1 MRAARRERILTR
13 SILFGI
19 SATLALMLANALVSW
34 DGLQQ
39 QNRATARVTHTHEVL
54 RELDAVTGALSQA
67 EAAQRALV
75 LMNDESYAPSYKAA
89 GELLVHH
96 IDNIRELVR
105 DNPPQVARAS
115 RLGVLAQERLTQL
128 DDVVATSRELG
139 LMAARQVLAR
149 NGNKATTSAIR
160 DLVAAMESDESQLLA
175 TRLEGVT
182 ASYRRAQTLNVF
194 AGVLGLLALGSFV
207 YFVDRTLRARQLA
220 AEEIERQRELLRVTL
235 ASIGDAVI
243 TTDSAARIVFLNREA
258 ERLTGWTTAAAA
270 GKPLDRIFR
279 IVNEATNSPVESPAT
294 RALREGM
301 VVGLANHTILVAKDE
316 RRVPI
321 DDSAAPIRDAAGTV
335 SGVVL
340 VFRDVTEERAAS
352 HELLELANQLSDA
365 DRRKNEF
372 LAILAHELRNP
383 LAAIRSSV
391 TVLQRAGRDPQMSAA
406 AMGAIERQMRHL
418 VRLVEDLL
426 DVARISRGKLALQ
439 RAHMDLRQALEQAIE
454 ASRPLCDEAE
464 QALEVELPDHPLPVE
479 GDGVRITQAISNI
492 LSNACKFSPRGGRI
506 RVSVDIESGHAIVRI
521 RDNGVGIAADHLP
534 RLFDMFTQ
542 VDTGLERTQGGLG
555 IGLNLVKQLV
565 EMHGGRVEARSEG
578 LGKGS
583 EFIVHFPLVTAAP
596 QPSPGSAEAP
606 ATASLE
612 PAAALAAPPSGAPTG
627 APAGTPPREV
637 LPLRILV
644 VDDNVDSAESLAMLL
659 RIEGHQTSVAFD
671 GVAAV
676 ETALKEQPDVVL
688 LDIGLPNLNGYEAAQ
703 RIRSATP
710 GARLHLV
717 ALTGWGQEDDRR
729 RSRESGFDHHL
740 VKPVDAEEL
749 LALLNQLERRPS
761 PA

>member
-19 SATLALMLANALVSW
+19 SATLALMLANAFVSH

-39 QNRATARVTHTHEVL
+39 QRRAVIRVTHTHEVL
-54 RELDAVTGALSQA
+54 RELDGVAASLYQA
-67 EAAQRALV
+67 EAAQRAII
-75 LMNDESYAPSYKAA
+75 LMNDEAFDAPYQAA
-89 GELLVHH
+89 AKLLFQH
-96 IDNIRELVR
+96 IDRVRELVQ
-105 DNPPQVARAS
+105 DNPPQVARAT
-115 RLGVLAQERLTQL
+115 RLLALAQERLIQM
-128 DDVVATSRELG
+128 DGVVATSRELG
-139 LMAARQVLAR
+139 LMSARQVLAR
-149 NGNKATTSAIR
+149 NGNKATTVGIR
-160 DLVAAMESDESQLLA
+160 NLVAAMEADESALLEA
-175 TRLEGVT
+175 RLDGVE
-182 ASYRRAQTLNVF
+182 ASYHRAQKLNVL
-194 AGVLGLLALGSFV
+194 AGALGLLALGCFV
-207 YFVDRTLRARQLA
+207 FFLDRTLRARQLA
-220 AEEIERQRELLRVTL
+220 ADEIARQGELLRVTL

-243 TTDSAARIVFLNREA
+243 TTDRAARVVFINREA

-270 GKPLDRIFR
+270 GRPLDRIFR
-279 IVNEATNSPVESPAT
+279 IVDEATDEPVESPAT
-294 RALREGM
+294 RALDEGK
-301 VVGLANHTILVAKDE
+301 VVGLATHTILVAKDD
-316 RRVPI
+316 RRLPI

-352 HELLELANQLSDA
+352 HELHQLAAQLSDA

-391 TVLQRAGRDPQMSAA
+391 AVLERAEQDPQMSAVA
-406 AMGAIERQMRHL
+406 RGAIERQMRHL

-439 RAHMDLRQALEQAIE
+439 RAPMDLRQALEHALE
-454 ASRPLCDEAE
+454 ASRPLCEEAE
-464 QALEVELPDHPLPVE
+464 QELEVDMPERPLPVE
-479 GDGVRITQAISNI
+479 GDCVRITQAISNI

-506 RVSVDIESGHAIVRI
+506 RVSVGIESAHAIVSI
-521 RDNGVGIAADHLP
+521 RDNGVGIGADHLP

-578 LGKGS
+578 VGKGS
-583 EFIVHFPLVTAAP
+583 EFIVHFPLVTAAEATA
-596 QPSPGSAEAP
+596 PSTVSPPPEAP
-606 ATASLE
+606 AAVE
-612 PAAALAAPPSGAPTG
+612 PRAL
-627 APAGTPPREV
+627 R
-637 LPLRILV
+637 RILV
-644 VDDNVDSAESLAMLL
+644 VDDNVDAAESLALLL
-659 RIEGHQTSVAFD
+659 RLEGHRTWVAFD

-676 ETALKEQPDVVL
+676 ETALRELPDVVL
-688 LDIGLPNLNGYEAAQ
+688 LDIGLPKLNGYEAAQ
-703 RIRSATP
+703 RIRSARPGPTP
-710 GARLHLV
+710 YLV

-740 VKPVDAEEL
+740 VKPVDAAEL
-749 LALLNQLERRPS
+749 IALLCQPPRESNPS
-761 PA
+761 